1 MERKLFNKK
10 VLTILLSSL
19 FVLLTGLSIS
29 LSGAFSAKA
38 EEDLLNPTST
48 QLYMLDG
55 AEVEMTGYSIRF
67 TTEIKEDY
75 YNRLVETYGNVVF
88 GTEISPKGRTG
99 EELPIDYYN
108 VSDIEFKDGVGRF
121 YGVLKYSS
129 LQDEMSV
136 KEMATLDMTAKS
148 FIKVGGK
155 TIYAHRNDTTR
166 SMRALANLALINRDF
181 KNNELAENQL
191 RNYLGEITRQEGV
204 QQLSS
209 SSSVVS
215 FDQPVSGSLYI
226 NSKKIPGVHLVNA
239 TKVDIGAYLTEV
251 DREVEFTVSVM
262 GSNRFDV
269 TSVQAIN
276 SGLDLIYRNAAGD
289 LVTEYQ
295 IITETRTGNEA
306 PSAAGQSLAYMV
318 NEMTGVLIPSPSTSW
333 GYKVGDYSYRETESK
348 LTDYT
353 YSADDKYISIGYTKV
368 LEQSGIEY
376 DKEELERTGGFMMV
390 VKDNSIFLFGGTS
403 GTNSL
408 ANGANYAVDDFLQ
421 MIFGFE
427 VYGTLPDPI
436 QQQRAGKDEA
446 KMDNPISSLKP
457 YEKYIYKYTYEKGNE
472 VLVPTTLNVKSLPS
486 IENRSI
492 QYSTITGDLEGY
504 RIYRPTYSLNNSLSI
519 YSITYEDY
527 KTRIASE
534 GDGYEVY
541 KCSSCGRTQI
551 AKEMPTACTGST
563 CSSTTFE
570 DITLT
575 IEAYKKHTAYTCKDC
590 YNIRVGFV
598 TPTTCLHCHA
608 NPMGVVENTTA
619 GNWHTNFFWLPI
631 QENISKSGKI
641 DGQNW
646 SAEDWYGER
655 EIWTCNTCG
664 YQRDYEMPTCGAC
677 YKAGRDYDNITSAP
691 LRVLNN
697 GKFTTQLCFT
707 AHGNE
712 TARAAMVDALVEKLK
727 NTLIVYEDLDADELY
742 GLTLSDHDATSHCT
756 CENCQAS
763 LEKYGSLSGI
773 QIEVIN
779 EINEK
784 ILAWMNENPRYAKNI
799 ILMPFAYVDN
809 DQKAPVEW
817 DAESKKWVGK
827 EGLTAF
833 KGVTNNGKTVQTSVF
848 LVTSY
853 AKVQTLPEK
862 EFDGTDYL
870 YSEVKNK
877 GENYEN
883 NEQRLLIQQWKDF
896 IDGAKMYL
904 WYNSQEYNY
913 STFPSYSEELFD
925 EDFYKFIVGED
936 GDDIDWIYNYN
947 CQGGNAISGYHNLR
961 LYVTSKLNWD
971 ASLSPAALREEWFN
985 GIFKN
990 DNVVEAMQRAFNY
1003 EMNMAIESRYHYTNP
1018 VIPEGVDDTQPYEG
1032 LAGPFGAYWPMEK
1045 LLTLY
1050 NLYED
1055 ALATARKKI
1064 TDQRTLQEVE
1074 SFIYSEMYFPTAML
1088 LRYYIGNPG
1097 ILDVQDELIA
1107 TLEYIVNEL
1116 GLDWDVMPPRDV
1128 LANTHV
1134 ELVVQERYRS
1144 SGTVRSNWKPIT
1156 DYSFYDAATNTIK
1169 LTSAD
1174 EDYRYDL
1181 KLRIKDEFTLKSYS
1195 YSEGRLVYT
1204 AKTYTPNSSGLKVT
1218 TVKNYYEREV
1228 VNGTEVDVYKTET
1241 TVEDLDSRL
1250 VKDFSVDVNYHKDT
1264 NELANSGLNISGVED
1279 YARLCYYNSTPGEY
1293 LVHCTYS
1300 AITADANWL
1309 FGSSYYNVKVVI
1321 AKN

>member
-1 MERKLFNKK
+1 MERKIFNKK

-136 KEMATLDMTAKS
+136 KEMATLDMMAKS

-166 SMRALANLALINRDF
+166 SMRALANLALINGDF
-181 KNNELAENQL
+181 AQNEQAKAQL
-191 RNYLGEITRQEGV
+191 EGYLGEITRQEEL

-209 SSSVVS
+209 SSSVIS

-251 DREVEFTVSVM
+251 EREVEFTVSVM

-295 IITETRTGNEA
+295 IITETRTDNEA

-427 VYGTLPDPI
+427 VYGILPDPV
-436 QQQRAGKDEA
+436 QQERAGE
-446 KMDNPISSLKP
+446 NTISSLKP
-457 YEKYIYKYTYEKGNE
+457 YEKYIYDYTYEKGNE
-472 VLVPTTLNVKSLPS
+472 VLVPTTLNLKSLPS
-486 IENRSI
+486 IENR
-492 QYSTITGDLEGY
+492 QLHYGTISGDLEAY
-504 RIYRPTYSLNNSLSI
+504 RIFRPTYSTNYSLPI

-551 AKEMPTACTGST
+551 AKEMPTTCTGSN

-608 NPMGVVENTTA
+608 NPMGIVGNTTG
-619 GNWHTNFFWLPI
+619 GNWHSNFFWLPI
-631 QENISKSGKI
+631 QEYYSEETK
-641 DGQNW
+641 
-646 SAEDWYGER
+646 DWFGER
-655 EIWTCNTCG
+655 TIWTCNTCG
-664 YQRDYEMPTCGAC
+664 YQQNYEMSICGAC
-677 YKAGRDYDNITSAP
+677 YNAGRTYDDISSAP

-727 NTLIVYEDLDADELY
+727 NTLIVYEDYDADQLY
-742 GLTLSDHDATSHCT
+742 GLTLSDHDATIHCT
-756 CENCQAS
+756 CEHCQAS

-779 EINEK
+779 EINKK
-784 ILAWMNENPRYAKNI
+784 ILVWMNENPRYAKNI
-799 ILMPFAYVDN
+799 LLMPFAYVEN
-809 DQKAPVEW
+809 DQQAPVEW
-817 DAESKKWVGK
+817 DAEEKKWVGK

-833 KGVTNNGKTVQTSVF
+833 SGTTNTGKTVQTSVF

-862 EFDGTDYL
+862 EFDGTDHL
-870 YSEVKNK
+870 YSDVKNQ

-883 NEQRLLIQQWKDF
+883 NEQNLLIQQWKDF
-896 IDGAKMYL
+896 IGDAKMYL
-904 WYNSQEYNY
+904 WYNAQEYNY
-913 STFPSYSEELFD
+913 STFPSYSEDMFD
-925 EDFYKFIVGED
+925 EDFYKFIVGD
-936 GDDIDWIYNYN
+936 GDIDWIFNYN
-947 CQGGNAISGYHNLR
+947 CEGGNTLSGYHNLR
-961 LYVTSKLNWD
+961 LYVTTKLNWD

-985 GIFKN
+985 GIFK
-990 DNVVEAMQRAFNY
+990 DKNVVDAMKKAFNY

-1018 VIPEGVDDTQPYEG
+1018 VIPEGVNVQPYKG

-1055 ALATARKKI
+1055 ALATARKEI

-1116 GLDWDVMPPRDV
+1116 GLDWDVMPPHDV

-1134 ELVVQERYRS
+1134 ELVVQKRYRS
-1144 SGTVRSNWKPIT
+1144 SGTLISDWKPIT
-1156 DYSFYDAATNTIK
+1156 DYSFYNAATNTIK

-1174 EDYRYDL
+1174 KSYRYDL
-1181 KLRIKDEFTLKSYS
+1181 RLRIKEDFTLKKYS
-1195 YSEGRLVYT
+1195 YEGGKLVC
-1204 AKTYTPNSSGLKVT
+1204 A
-1218 TVKNYYEREV
+1218 
-1228 VNGTEVDVYKTET
+1228 ET
-1241 TVEDLDSRL
+1241 TYKAGEL
-1250 VKDFSVDVNYHKDT
+1250 VKAFAVDVNYQQDT
-1264 NELANSGLNISGVED
+1264 NELANSGLNINN
-1279 YARLCYYNSTPGEY
+1279 ARLCYYNSTKGEY

-1300 AITADANWL
+1300 AITASPNWL
-1309 FGSSYYNVKVVI
+1309 FGESYYNVKVVI
-1321 AKN
+1321 A